1 MKFIKVKEGNYLN
14 IDSIEFINVKLKR
27 VYTSNCDDTY
37 ITLSEEE
44 MNILLEEINKK

>member
-1 MKFIKVKEGNYLN
+1 MKFIKLQDGNYLN

-37 ITLSEEE
+37 IALTEEE